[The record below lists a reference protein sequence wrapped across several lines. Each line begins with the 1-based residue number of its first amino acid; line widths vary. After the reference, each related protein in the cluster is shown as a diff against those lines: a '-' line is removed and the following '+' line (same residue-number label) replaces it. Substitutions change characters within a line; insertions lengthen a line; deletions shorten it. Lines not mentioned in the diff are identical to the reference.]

1 MSENINK
8 QLDKDMNKDMN
19 KDMDNNI
26 DKLELYSFVIYLYIY
41 IQFYIYAFKHNF
53 LNFIV
58 DKTNSNFAIT
68 SLTCTSFIVSLPCA
82 CIPQTLVSGVL
93 FKIFNTASS

>member
-8 QLDKDMNKDMN
+8 QLDKDMN

-41 IQFYIYAFKHNF
+41 IQFYIYAFKHN
-53 LNFIV
+53 LS
-58 DKTNSNFAIT
+58 KKSGK
-68 SLTCTSFIVSLPCA
+68 SSF
-82 CIPQTLVSGVL
+82 VL
-93 FKIFNTASS
+93 YLLRCNAAPTFDTPK